1 MSSRRVIVTLDTAGS
16 ATAVS
21 TAVEVARFM
30 EADLLGL
37 FVEDARL
44 LSLAALPFA
53 GEVGFPT
60 SIRRNLD
67 PAVMEGAL
75 RAQAQRIR
83 RDLGARLADE
93 PVKWTFEVARGRIAS
108 VLGSVTAERDIVVV
122 AVPRAAAGETGVRA
136 PVGVGAQELP
146 APLLLVSGS
155 ARSDGTIAI
164 VCPPSVAPQELA
176 RVVAALAGRY
186 GRTAMFVHAESEAA
200 HWDPWRRPLE
210 ERLAEHA
217 VVPRFFVVADGLPC
231 APWRGDA
238 GEPSRIVVALAR
250 TPSSRDALLE
260 ALPWPALP
268 GGRRAVF
275 APGRPAA

>member
-1 MSSRRVIVTLDTAGS
+1 
-16 ATAVS
+16 
-21 TAVEVARFM
+21 M
-30 EADLLGL
+30 EAELVGL

-60 SIRRNLD
+60 TIRRNLD

-83 RDLGARLADE
+83 RDLGARLVDE
-93 PVKWTFEVARGRIAS
+93 PVKWTFEVARGQIAS
-108 VLGSVTAERDIVVV
+108 VLGSVTAERDIVVI
-122 AVPRAAAGETGVRA
+122 AVPRAAAGEPGVPTPA
-136 PVGVGAQELP
+136 GLGSQELP

-155 ARSDGTIAI
+155 QRSDGSIAI
-164 VCPPSVAPQELA
+164 VPPPRMTPQELA

-186 GRTAMFVHAESEAA
+186 GRAALFVHAESEAA

-217 VVPRFFVVADGLPC
+217 IVPRFCVVADSPPG
-231 APWRGDA
+231 APWRGGA
-238 GEPSRIVVALAR
+238 GEPSRILVALAR

-268 GGRRAVF
+268 RGRRAVF
-275 APGRPAA
+275 APGRRPPDRRPRRAPTTPVERRQTGAYPLRYC